1 MPGALTAEEFELW
14 QHLEGLDGADSI
26 LDFVP
31 FITPVYSRPSHLRP
45 LADLFHR
52 AELAHTCGAP
62 VVRGLVSTPPRHAK
76 TETILHAAARFI
88 SRHPEKTV
96 GYATYAADLAHSKSR
111 KCREIAERAGVRLRR
126 DSHAAKE
133 WRTIQGGGMLAAGV
147 CGGWTGHGVDLLII
161 DDPIK
166 NRLEAESEIRQN
178 AIHEWATSSAFTRV
192 EPGGSIIVNMT
203 RWVAA
208 DLIGRLESDE
218 EGLPW
223 ETVNLPAITY
233 TRDEED
239 HELQIEHALW
249 NDRWP
254 LDQLHLKRR
263 LVGEYDWASL
273 FMGAPRPRGGYLF
286 REPAVYK
293 FAQLAGARVA
303 MACDPAASAK
313 NSADYSA
320 IVVVAA
326 IGTGIEQ
333 KVFVMDAW
341 RGQVEIPDL
350 VTRLV
355 TIQKKWGAPC
365 FIESTGGFKAV
376 AQSLRHIN
384 PALRVVEIT
393 PLGDKFTRALPCSA
407 AWNDQ
412 RVLLPETG
420 DWLLDFKREV
430 CNFTGKGDK
439 HDDQVDALAHAFNA
453 VDQRVAPAKRG
464 IQRLKGAGLT

>member
-1 MPGALTAEEFELW
+1 VSGALTSEEIELW
-14 QHLEGLDGADSI
+14 QRLEGLAGADSI

-31 FITPVYSRPSHLRP
+31 FMTPVYSRPAHLRP

-52 AELAHTCGAP
+52 AEQAHFGGGP

-133 WRTIQGGGMLAAGV
+133 WRTLQGGGMLAAGV

-208 DLIGRLESDE
+208 DLIGHLGSDE
-218 EGLPW
+218 DGLPW
-223 ETVNLPAITY
+223 EVVNLPALTY
-233 TRDEED
+233 VEREGQT
-239 HELQIEHALW
+239 IEVPLW
-249 NDRWP
+249 GDRWP
-254 LDQLHLKRR
+254 VDQLHLKRR

-273 FMGAPRPRGGYLF
+273 FMGSPRPRGGYLF
-286 REPAVYK
+286 REPARYK
-293 FAQLAGARVA
+293 VAQVAGARIA

-313 NSADYSA
+313 NSADYSS
-320 IVVVAA
+320 IVVVGA
-326 IGTGIEQ
+326 IGTGVEQ
-333 KVFVMDAW
+333 KVYILDAW

-350 VTRLV
+350 VRQLV
-355 TIQKKWGAPC
+355 ATQKRWGAPC
-365 FIESTGGFKAV
+365 FIESAGGFKAV
-376 AQSLRHIN
+376 AQSLRAIN

-407 AWNDQ
+407 AWNDG

-420 DWLLDFKREV
+420 VWLDDFKKEV
-430 CNFTGKGDK
+430 CAFTGKGDR

-464 IQRLKGAGLT
+464 IARLKEAGLS